1 MGDSVRNALGD
12 VVSFV
17 PKLLLAAV
25 ILVVGWFIAK
35 ALEKVLV
42 KVLEKVGFDRAV
54 ERGGIRKLLAGSS
67 YDASQIL
74 AKIVFYAV
82 MLFVLSTAFGVFGQN
97 PISDYLAAIIGYLPK
112 VFVAILILV
121 IAAAI
126 AAAVKLVVQNALGSL
141 SYART
146 LATVASTVVLALGVI
161 AALNQLEIAQ
171 NVVNA
176 VLYAVLVAVVGVV
189 VVAVGG
195 GGIVPMRQ
203 RWENALSKV
212 EAEAPQ
218 MRREAQQA
226 RPASEVLKAEGD
238 RLAAEG
244 RRIREE
250 QEAAAR
256 ARQEAERAEAE
267 RQRAQQAEAERMA
280 AERAAAERAAQQ
292 QAAQQQA
299 AAATPVAYGQDEQ
312 GYHPTQAFDPPAGQ
326 QQGYAQPGATRYEP
340 PQQAEH
346 EAPYAAPEQQYTEQ
360 YDDQQYVEQQHPG
373 QQQYGDPQQ
382 YGEQYGQPQPWSG
395 GAAPDPQQ
403 AYDRPPVPVD
413 EPQRTDEPGTAQ
425 LPRITDADI
434 ARGDVDRG
442 VDRDD
447 DRR

>member
-17 PKLLLAAV
+17 PKLLLAAI
-25 ILVVGWFIAK
+25 ILVAGYFIAK
-35 ALEKVLV
+35 ALEKLLV
-42 KVLEKVGFDRAV
+42 TVLEKVGFDRAV
-54 ERGGIRKLLAGSS
+54 ERGGIRKLLSGSQ
-67 YDASQIL
+67 YDASQVL

-97 PISDYLAAIIGYLPK
+97 PISAYLAAIIGYLPK

-126 AAAVKLVVQNALGSL
+126 AAAVRLVVQNALGSL

-146 LATVASTVVLALGVI
+146 LAGAASAVVLALGVI

-203 RWENALSKV
+203 RWENALTKV

-226 RPASEVLKAEGD
+226 RPAGEVLKAEGD
-238 RLAAEG
+238 RLAAEA
-244 RRIREE
+244 RRAREE

-256 ARQEAERAEAE
+256 ARQEAERVEAE

-299 AAATPVAYGQDEQ
+299 SAPIAYAQDEQ
-312 GYHPTQAFDPPAGQ
+312 GYQPTQVFDAPGAQHPGQ
-326 QQGYAQPGATRYEP
+326 QHPEQQHPAQGYPQTGAT
-340 PQQAEH
+340 ASG
-346 EAPYAAPEQQYTEQ
+346 AAEQQYTEQ
-360 YDDQQYVEQQHPG
+360 YVEQPHVEQPYDG
-373 QQQYGDPQQ
+373 QQYGDQQQ

-403 AYDRPPVPVD
+403 AYDRPPVPV
-413 EPQRTDEPGTAQ
+413 EQPERTDDPGTAQ
-425 LPRITDADI
+425 LPRITDDQ
-434 ARGDVDRG
+434 V
-442 VDRDD
+442 RDD